1 MGEDEYKMTI
11 SSRITPKRGLEFLEA
26 FLVGKI
32 DFLHE
37 LEPTINALSRMEA
50 YEDTLKA
57 LDQIMERTKVAK
69 KVDRSHSRVLS
80 V

>member
-1 MGEDEYKMTI
+1 MII
-11 SSRITPKRGLEFLEA
+11 SSRITPKMGLEFLEV

-37 LEPTINALSRMEA
+37 LEPTSRVLGRMEA

-57 LDQIMERTKVAK
+57 LEQIMERTKIAK
-69 KVDRSHSRVLS
+69 KADRSHSRVLS

>member
-37 LEPTINALSRMEA
+37 LEPTINAIKNPKPRPVNIG
-50 YEDTLKA
+50 
-57 LDQIMERTKVAK
+57 LDIHNPMTNPIGGKVI
-69 KVDRSHSRVLS
+69 SI
-80 V
+80 